1 MRHESCARIAALGR
15 TEGDLRVPGG
25 ARPGEKRRAGLVV
38 RLKVQE
44 QERGAAVQRGVPH
57 SGSDAGL
64 QERQRRRRA
73 RAALR
78 ARRSGGE
85 RLRVAQ
91 GTVPHQGG
99 GGGSERQGD
108 EPLESDSVRVTDK

>member
-25 ARPGEKRRAGLVV
+25 ECPEEERRAGLVI
-38 RLKVQE
+38 RHAVQE

-64 QERQRRRRA
+64 QKRQKCCRA
-73 RAALR
+73 RPTLR
-78 ARRSGGE
+78 ARRCGGE
-85 RLRVAQ
+85 RLRIAQ
-91 GTVPHQGG
+91 GTVPHQSGG
-99 GGGSERQGD
+99 CGSERQGD
-108 EPLESDSVRVTDK
+108 EPLESDSLRVTDK